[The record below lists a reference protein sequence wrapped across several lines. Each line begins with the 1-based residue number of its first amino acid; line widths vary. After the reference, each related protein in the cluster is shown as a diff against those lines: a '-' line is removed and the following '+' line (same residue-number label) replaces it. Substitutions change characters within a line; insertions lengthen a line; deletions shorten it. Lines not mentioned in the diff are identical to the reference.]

1 MRTLVAAALA
11 AGLVVAA
18 SASATGS
25 GLYGVVLR
33 GPIQPVCVVGEPC
46 EAPAQ
51 VTLVFSRAG
60 IVVARTRSDA
70 KGHFRIALREGQ
82 EC

>member
-46 EAPAQ
+46 EAPA
-51 VTLVFSRAG
+51 
-60 IVVARTRSDA
+60 
-70 KGHFRIALREGQ
+70 
-82 EC
+82 